1 MQYFR
6 IKAGYK
12 PLSAFFRSNIDR
24 TRKIC
29 LRLGAVYITLALRE
43 KICMNL
49 EDYIAETIRQ
59 IVAGVS
65 KAQSLT
71 LEHSAVVNP
80 KMHSNP
86 TINASLGIIPLG
98 TGAYAQ
104 LVHFDVALTVKKGTG
119 TKGGIGVASGI
130 VNLGSAGQSS
140 NEDTAVNHVKFSI
153 PLALPP
159 SPKC

>member
-1 MQYFR
+1 M
-6 IKAGYK
+6 
-12 PLSAFFRSNIDR
+12 D
-24 TRKIC
+24 
-29 LRLGAVYITLALRE
+29 
-43 KICMNL
+43 L

-59 IVAGVS
+59 IVSGVS

-71 LEHSAVVNP
+71 SEHGAVVNP
-80 KMHSNP
+80 NMRSNP
-86 TINASLGIIPLG
+86 TINSALGIIPLG
-98 TGAYAQ
+98 TGVYAQ

-140 NEDTAVNHVKFSI
+140 SEDTAVNHVKFSI

-159 SPKC
+159 SAKG